1 MSLKFLTKNVA
12 VYEALRKDIIEGRLK
27 PGQKIIM
34 SEVSKEFGLSD
45 IPVREAIRRLESE
58 GYVHFTPHVGAIVS
72 ELDGEKIFELYL
84 IRVELECLA
93 TRLAVPYVTKKDVD
107 YLIKKNQEMERA
119 IQSQK
124 LDKLGV
130 LNKDFH
136 LRIYRAAPYPTLHQ
150 LIEDLW
156 QKMERIQCV
165 FTFVPERAAA
175 SVEEHKKII
184 EALQAKDTEL
194 SEMLVKE
201 QKSRTMTGLER
212 YLKNA
217 SSSSEDLKAGR

>member
-1 MSLKFLTKNVA
+1 MSLKFITKNVA

-34 SEVSKEFGLSD
+34 SEVAKEFGLSD

-72 ELDGEKIFELYL
+72 ELDGDKIIELYL
-84 IRVELECLA
+84 IRTELESLA
-93 TRLAVPYVTKKDVD
+93 TRLAVPHVTSRDIDFLV
-107 YLIKKNQEMERA
+107 KKNHEMELA
-119 IQSQK
+119 IQSEK
-124 LDKLGV
+124 LEKLGA

-136 LRIYRAAPYPTLHQ
+136 LRIYRAAPYPTLTQ

-156 QKMERIQCV
+156 EKMERTQCV
-165 FTFVPERAAA
+165 FSFVPERAVE

-184 EALQAKDTEL
+184 EALKAKDTNLAE
-194 SEMLVKE
+194 ELVKN
-201 QKSRTMTGLER
+201 QKSFTMTALER
-212 YLKNA
+212 FIRESYA
-217 SSSSEDLKAGR
+217 VESAEGQG

>member
-12 VYEALRKDIIEGRLK
+12 VYEALRKDMIQGRLK

-34 SEVSKEFGLSD
+34 SDVAKEFGLSD

-72 ELDGEKIFELYL
+72 ELDEDKIIELYL
-84 IRVELECLA
+84 IRVELESLA
-93 TRLAVPYVTKKDVD
+93 TRLAVEHITARDID
-107 YLIKKNQEMERA
+107 FLLKKNHEMELVVQA
-119 IQSQK
+119 EKLQK
-124 LDKLGV
+124 LGA

-136 LRIYRAAPYPTLHQ
+136 LRIYQAAPYPILNQ

-156 QKMERIQCV
+156 EKMERTQSV
-165 FTFVPERAAA
+165 FTFVPDRAAA

-184 EALQAKDTEL
+184 AALQAKDTAL
-194 SEMLVKE
+194 SERLVKD
-201 QKSRTMTGLER
+201 QKSRTMASLKK
-212 YLKNA
+212 YLKE
-217 SSSSEDLKAGR
+217 S

>member
-12 VYEALRKDIIEGRLK
+12 VYEALRKDIVEGRLK

-34 SEVSKEFGLSD
+34 SDVSKEFGLSD

-72 ELDGEKIFELYL
+72 ELDGDKILELYI
-84 IRVELECLA
+84 IRVELESLA
-93 TRLAVPYVTKKDVD
+93 TRLAVAHISSKDID
-107 YLIKKNQEMERA
+107 FLKKKNQEMELA
-119 IQSQK
+119 IQKNQ
-124 LDKLGV
+124 LDKLGA

-156 QKMERIQCV
+156 EKMERIQSV
-165 FTFVPERAAA
+165 FTFVPDRAAA
-175 SVEEHKKII
+175 SVKEHKKII
-184 EALQAKDTEL
+184 AALKSKDTNL
-194 SEMLVKE
+194 SERLVKE
-201 QKSRTMTGLER
+201 QKSRTMASLER
-212 YLKNA
+212 YLKE
-217 SSSSEDLKAGR
+217 S